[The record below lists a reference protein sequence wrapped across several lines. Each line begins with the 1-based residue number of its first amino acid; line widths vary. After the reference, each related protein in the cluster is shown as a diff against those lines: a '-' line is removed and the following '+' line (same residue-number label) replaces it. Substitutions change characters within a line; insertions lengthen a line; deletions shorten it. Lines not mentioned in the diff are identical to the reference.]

1 MIAKNTPSC
10 QWPKPNNPPPAR
22 FPPAQRP
29 PEPRAAPAG
38 HPRPCAT
45 TTDRS
50 RDASPGPW
58 KGTAAAILAR
68 REPATDEA
76 CGRAGPMAPPPSA
89 ARQQDR
95 ARAACGWGCRAAG
108 RLDCRANSPCAHREA
123 KSDQDQPIEIPRFL
137 VRKTGDNRKDQ
148 GDRHYFRHRRGAPR
162 RTRPAC
168 RFTMCSLQE
177 PQLRYPA
184 WIIQSERNMEAS
196 RPHQLTRQ
204 ECNAPTERPT
214 AGTGEIPR
222 ADGEVAAIPAAHGTW
237 IEPREA
243 SIAVIPSA
251 YG

>member
-148 GDRHYFRHRRGAPR
+148 GDGHYFRHRRGG
-162 RTRPAC
+162 
-168 RFTMCSLQE
+168 
-177 PQLRYPA
+177 
-184 WIIQSERNMEAS
+184 SETNEAS
-196 RPHQLTRQ
+196 MSVHHVFPSRTATPLPRLDHPVGK
-204 ECNAPTERPT
+204 EHGGKPAP
-214 AGTGEIPR
+214 
-222 ADGEVAAIPAAHGTW
+222 
-237 IEPREA
+237 
-243 SIAVIPSA
+243 
-251 YG
+251 